1 MTPIIKKLYPQKEEQ
16 VEALKRHLNFFNSEQ
31 TFGAVIQG
39 ISIAMEEQKTRGEA
53 INDASITGIK
63 TGLMGPLAGMGDSI
77 IWAAVMPL
85 LIAIFIPFA
94 ANGSAMGG
102 ILPLILYPA
111 ITLAISY
118 GMVHKGYTLGR
129 DSIISL
135 LQGGRIKELIYGA
148 NVLGLIMMGA
158 LSASFVKITS
168 PLKIS
173 ALKGSEVVVQ
183 QILDS
188 IAPGLLPLAAVF
200 AIYFYLVKKGPRYT
214 TILLSIV
221 ALSVVCSLLDSS
233 GMANE
238 VVMLRGHNVDYGAS
252 ILSAIR
258 LGGGRVVEVGSS
270 NLAALWQL
278 ESAITDATAA
288 LLYVK
293 SHHCVQKGMLNI
305 EDFAHV
311 AQMYN
316 LPLIVDAAAEEDL
329 RAWVVSGADMVVYS
343 GAKAFNAPT
352 SGFITGKKIWIAACK
367 AQHHGIA
374 RAMKIGKENMVGL
387 VYALENYH

>member
-1 MTPIIKKLYPQKEEQ
+1 MMSSDVMQHELVERARESGALTKADITKAWFIYWLGAEVSSSYERLQSLIFCASMTPIIKKLYPQKEAQ

-39 ISIAMEEQKTRGEA
+39 ISIAMEEQKTRGEP
-53 INDASITGIK
+53 INDSSITSIK

-102 ILPLILYPA
+102 IIPLILYPA

-129 DSIISL
+129 DSIIGL

-158 LSASFVKITS
+158 LSASYVKITT

-221 ALSVVCSLLDSS
+221 ALSIVCSLL
-233 GMANE
+233 G
-238 VVMLRGHNVDYGAS
+238 VL
-252 ILSAIR
+252 
-258 LGGGRVVEVGSS
+258 
-270 NLAALWQL
+270 
-278 ESAITDATAA
+278 
-288 LLYVK
+288 
-293 SHHCVQKGMLNI
+293 
-305 EDFAHV
+305 
-311 AQMYN
+311 
-316 LPLIVDAAAEEDL
+316 
-329 RAWVVSGADMVVYS
+329 
-343 GAKAFNAPT
+343 
-352 SGFITGKKIWIAACK
+352 
-367 AQHHGIA
+367 
-374 RAMKIGKENMVGL
+374 
-387 VYALENYH
+387 

>member
-1 MTPIIKKLYPQKEEQ
+1 MSSDVMQHELVERARESGTLTKADITKAWFIYWLGAEVSSSYERLQSLIFCASMTPIIKKLYPQKEEQ

-39 ISIAMEEQKTRGEA
+39 ISIAMEEQKTRGEP
-53 INDASITGIK
+53 ISDASITGIK

-102 ILPLILYPA
+102 IVPLILYPA

-129 DSIISL
+129 DSIIGL

-148 NVLGLIMMGA
+148 NVLGA
-158 LSASFVKITS
+158 LSASYVKITT
-168 PLKIS
+168 PLKLS

-221 ALSVVCSLLDSS
+221 ALSVVCSLL
-233 GMANE
+233 G
-238 VVMLRGHNVDYGAS
+238 VL
-252 ILSAIR
+252 
-258 LGGGRVVEVGSS
+258 
-270 NLAALWQL
+270 
-278 ESAITDATAA
+278 
-288 LLYVK
+288 
-293 SHHCVQKGMLNI
+293 
-305 EDFAHV
+305 
-311 AQMYN
+311 
-316 LPLIVDAAAEEDL
+316 
-329 RAWVVSGADMVVYS
+329 
-343 GAKAFNAPT
+343 
-352 SGFITGKKIWIAACK
+352 
-367 AQHHGIA
+367 
-374 RAMKIGKENMVGL
+374 
-387 VYALENYH
+387 

>member
-1 MTPIIKKLYPQKEEQ
+1 MSDDVMQHELVERARESGALTKADITKAWFIYWLGAEVSSSYERLQSLIFCASMTPIIKKLYPQKEEQ

-63 TGLMGPLAGMGDSI
+63 TGLMGPLAG
-77 IWAAVMPL
+77 
-85 LIAIFIPFA
+85 
-94 ANGSAMGG
+94 MGG

-221 ALSVVCSLLDSS
+221 ALSVVCSLL
-233 GMANE
+233 G
-238 VVMLRGHNVDYGAS
+238 VL
-252 ILSAIR
+252 
-258 LGGGRVVEVGSS
+258 
-270 NLAALWQL
+270 
-278 ESAITDATAA
+278 
-288 LLYVK
+288 
-293 SHHCVQKGMLNI
+293 
-305 EDFAHV
+305 
-311 AQMYN
+311 
-316 LPLIVDAAAEEDL
+316 
-329 RAWVVSGADMVVYS
+329 
-343 GAKAFNAPT
+343 
-352 SGFITGKKIWIAACK
+352 
-367 AQHHGIA
+367 
-374 RAMKIGKENMVGL
+374 
-387 VYALENYH
+387 

>member
-1 MTPIIKKLYPQKEEQ
+1 MSDDVMQHELVERARESGALTKADITKAWFIYWLGAEVSSSYERLQSLIFCASMTPIIKKLYPQKEEQ

-39 ISIAMEEQKTRGEA
+39 ISIAMEEQKTRGEV

-85 LIAIFIPFA
+85 
-94 ANGSAMGG
+94 
-102 ILPLILYPA
+102 LPLILYPA

-221 ALSVVCSLLDSS
+221 ALSVVCSLL
-233 GMANE
+233 G
-238 VVMLRGHNVDYGAS
+238 VL
-252 ILSAIR
+252 
-258 LGGGRVVEVGSS
+258 
-270 NLAALWQL
+270 
-278 ESAITDATAA
+278 
-288 LLYVK
+288 
-293 SHHCVQKGMLNI
+293 
-305 EDFAHV
+305 
-311 AQMYN
+311 
-316 LPLIVDAAAEEDL
+316 
-329 RAWVVSGADMVVYS
+329 
-343 GAKAFNAPT
+343 
-352 SGFITGKKIWIAACK
+352 
-367 AQHHGIA
+367 
-374 RAMKIGKENMVGL
+374 
-387 VYALENYH
+387 

>member
-1 MTPIIKKLYPQKEEQ
+1 MSSDVMQHELVERARESSALTKADITKAWFIYWLGAEVSSSYERLQSLIFCASMTPIIKKLYPQKEEQ
-16 VEALKRHLNFFNSEQ
+16 VEALKRLNSEQ

-39 ISIAMEEQKTRGEA
+39 ISIAMEEQKTRGEP
-53 INDASITGIK
+53 ISDASITGIK

-102 ILPLILYPA
+102 IVPLILYPA

-118 GMVHKGYTLGR
+118 GIVHKGYTLGR
-129 DSIISL
+129 DSIIGL

-158 LSASFVKITS
+158 LSASYVKITT

-221 ALSVVCSLLDSS
+221 ALSIVCSLL
-233 GMANE
+233 G
-238 VVMLRGHNVDYGAS
+238 VL
-252 ILSAIR
+252 
-258 LGGGRVVEVGSS
+258 
-270 NLAALWQL
+270 
-278 ESAITDATAA
+278 
-288 LLYVK
+288 
-293 SHHCVQKGMLNI
+293 
-305 EDFAHV
+305 
-311 AQMYN
+311 
-316 LPLIVDAAAEEDL
+316 
-329 RAWVVSGADMVVYS
+329 
-343 GAKAFNAPT
+343 
-352 SGFITGKKIWIAACK
+352 
-367 AQHHGIA
+367 
-374 RAMKIGKENMVGL
+374 
-387 VYALENYH
+387 

>member
-1 MTPIIKKLYPQKEEQ
+1 MSGDVMQHELVERARESGALTKADITKAWFIYWLGAEVSSSYERLQSLIFCASMTPIIKKLYPQKEEQ

-53 INDASITGIK
+53 INDASITRIK
-63 TGLMGPLAGMGDSI
+63 TGLGDSI

-221 ALSVVCSLLDSS
+221 ALSVVCSLL
-233 GMANE
+233 G
-238 VVMLRGHNVDYGAS
+238 VL
-252 ILSAIR
+252 
-258 LGGGRVVEVGSS
+258 
-270 NLAALWQL
+270 
-278 ESAITDATAA
+278 
-288 LLYVK
+288 
-293 SHHCVQKGMLNI
+293 
-305 EDFAHV
+305 
-311 AQMYN
+311 
-316 LPLIVDAAAEEDL
+316 
-329 RAWVVSGADMVVYS
+329 
-343 GAKAFNAPT
+343 
-352 SGFITGKKIWIAACK
+352 
-367 AQHHGIA
+367 
-374 RAMKIGKENMVGL
+374 
-387 VYALENYH
+387 

>member
-1 MTPIIKKLYPQKEEQ
+1 M
-16 VEALKRHLNFFNSEQ
+16 
-31 TFGAVIQG
+31 IQG
-39 ISIAMEEQKTRGEA
+39 ISIAMEEQKTRGEP
-53 INDASITGIK
+53 ISDASITGIK

-102 ILPLILYPA
+102 IVPLILYPA

-129 DSIISL
+129 DSIIGL

-158 LSASFVKITS
+158 LSASYVKITT
-168 PLKIS
+168 PLKLS

-221 ALSVVCSLLDSS
+221 ALSVVCSLL
-233 GMANE
+233 G
-238 VVMLRGHNVDYGAS
+238 VL
-252 ILSAIR
+252 
-258 LGGGRVVEVGSS
+258 
-270 NLAALWQL
+270 
-278 ESAITDATAA
+278 
-288 LLYVK
+288 
-293 SHHCVQKGMLNI
+293 
-305 EDFAHV
+305 
-311 AQMYN
+311 
-316 LPLIVDAAAEEDL
+316 
-329 RAWVVSGADMVVYS
+329 
-343 GAKAFNAPT
+343 
-352 SGFITGKKIWIAACK
+352 
-367 AQHHGIA
+367 
-374 RAMKIGKENMVGL
+374 
-387 VYALENYH
+387 